1 MIGEHFP
8 YTNFHDLNL
17 DWIIKTLKETKE
29 YVNTEIQSM
38 EDYIQDD
45 LPGLVQELIDQTIID
60 ISMSYDSDNTAIIF
74 EFTEGGNN
82 NA

>member
-1 MIGEHFP
+1 MFGERFP

-17 DWIIKTLKETKE
+17 DWILKTLQETKN
-29 YVNTEIQSM
+29 YVDTEIQSM

-45 LPGLVQELIDQTIID
+45 LPGLVQELIDETIID
-60 ISMSYDSDNTAIIF
+60 ITMSYNATDTSITF
-74 EFTEGGNN
+74 EFTEGGND

>member
-1 MIGEHFP
+1 MFGERFP

-17 DWIIKTLKETKE
+17 DWILKTMQETKN
-29 YVNTEIQSM
+29 YVDTEIQSM

-60 ISMSYDSDNTAIIF
+60 ITMSYDADRTAIVF

>member
-1 MIGEHFP
+1 MFGERFP

-17 DWIIKTLKETKE
+17 DWILKTVQETKN
-29 YVNTEIQSM
+29 YVDTEIQSM

-60 ISMSYDSDNTAIIF
+60 ITMSYDSVNEAVIF
-74 EFTEGGNN
+74 EFAEGGNN
-82 NA
+82 DA

>member
-74 EFTEGGNN
+74 EFMEGGNN

>member
-29 YVNTEIQSM
+29 YVDTEIQSM

-45 LPGLVQELIDQTIID
+45 LPGLVQELISETVID
-60 ISMSYDSDNTAIIF
+60 ITMSYNATDTSITF